1 MKKILCMMALTACA
15 SLVQAD
21 DIKVN
26 TLKYAGPYP
35 MQQPFMVD
43 DTDVNAKK
51 YSADNL
57 IETPLPLTDVFSSKH
72 ADIKGNDGISLP
84 KSDAEHAL
92 HLMGFTLQNNRYGK
106 VKLTVEGLTKYHL
119 YLDGTK
125 VGTDSMVLEPGTH
138 QVVIK
143 ALTAKNSAEKVKIN
157 LSTVNDGWVKLTDPN
172 GGRNILLTDILHGK
186 RFSGISLSAGG
197 RYLITNYSD
206 TKPGGKTDYH
216 AAITELASGKVVAQ
230 GSENWVWMPKSEKYY
245 YFRDRQHGRE
255 LVVADPQTGAEQVLA
270 NQLPEGRAV
279 MAPTEDYLVYMM
291 RQEGPKERKDVF
303 EVLEPDDRQP
313 GWRDRSYLA
322 KYDLKTHVL
331 QQLTYGYRNMY
342 LNDISQDGRTILF
355 SVSTNRLT
363 ERPTSLQTVYCLD
376 VNTLEAVKLVDGD
389 GFLAGATFSPDAKQV
404 LFQGSPEAFDGVG
417 KNVKADQVPSMYDYQ
432 LYVMNVKDKEVK
444 PLTKYF
450 NPNVSDMEWSTAD
463 GKIYFMAENKDSVS
477 LYRMEPASWVIH
489 QMQVPE
495 ELVKSFTLANESTT
509 MVYCGQGTK
518 NSDRI
523 YSVNLK
529 DDDCCLVEDL
539 SQELLDG
546 IKLGDC
552 KSWNFMNS
560 RGDTI
565 YGRYYLPA
573 DFDPNKQY
581 PMVVD
586 YYGGCSPTSR
596 TFESRYPQHVYASM
610 GYVVYVVNPS
620 GATGFGQEFAARH
633 VNTAGKG
640 VAEDIIEGVK
650 KFTAEHSFVN
660 AKKIGCIGASYGGFM
675 TQYLQT
681 QTDIFAAAISHAGIS
696 DHTSYW
702 GEGYWGYSYSEVSMA
717 NSYPWTRKDLYVDQ
731 SPLFNADKIHTPL
744 LFLHGNADTNVPVGE
759 SIQMFTALKL
769 LGRPTAF
776 VVVDGQNHHILDY
789 EKRIRWQNTIFAWF
803 QKWLQDDDSW
813 WKAMYPTKK
822 L

>member
-1 MKKILCMMALTACA
+1 MKKFLIVLALSA
-15 SLVQAD
+15 SASFVKAE

-26 TLKYAGPYP
+26 SLRYAGPYP
-35 MQQPFMVD
+35 MQQPFIVD

-57 IETPLPLTDVFSSKH
+57 MDTPLPLMDVFGSKH
-72 ADIKGNDGISLP
+72 ADIKGVDGISLP
-84 KSDAEHAL
+84 KSDADHAL
-92 HLMGFTLQNNRYGK
+92 HLMGFTMQNNRYGK
-106 VKLTVEGLTKYHL
+106 AKLTVEGLTKYQVFV
-119 YLDGTK
+119 DGVK
-125 VGTDSMVLEPGTH
+125 VGTDSLVLEPGTH

-143 ALTAKNSAEKVKIN
+143 ALTAKNHAEKAKII
-157 LSTVNDGWVKLTDPN
+157 LGTADAGLVKLTDSKA
-172 GGRNILLTDILHGK
+172 GRNILLTDILHGK
-186 RFSGISLSAGG
+186 RFSGVSLSADGKF
-197 RYLITNYSD
+197 LITDYSD
-206 TKPGGKTDYH
+206 TKPGGKTDYY
-216 AAITELASGKVVAQ
+216 ASITELATGRVMAQ
-230 GSENWVWMPKSEKYY
+230 GSENWQWMPQSVKYY
-245 YFRDRQHGRE
+245 YFRNRQHGRE
-255 LVVADPQTGAEQVLA
+255 LVTVDPLTGKEEVLA

-279 MAPTEDYLVYMM
+279 MAPTEDYLVFMM

-322 KYDLKTHVL
+322 KYDLKSHVL

-342 LNDISQDGRTILF
+342 LNDISQDGRYILF

-363 ERPTSLQTVYCLD
+363 ARPTSLQTVYRMD
-376 VNTLEAVKLVDGD
+376 VNTLVAEKLVEGD
-389 GFLAGATFSPDAKQV
+389 GFLAGGSFSPDAKQV

-417 KNVKADQVPSMYDYQ
+417 KNVKPDQVPSMYDYQ
-432 LYVMNVKDKEVK
+432 LYVMNVKDKVVK

-450 NPNVSDMEWSTAD
+450 NPNVTDMEWSAAD
-463 GKIYFMAENKDSVS
+463 GRIYFMAENKDSVS
-477 LYRMEPASWVIH
+477 LYRMEPNSWEIH

-495 ELVKSFTLANESTT
+495 ELVKGFTLANRTNT

-523 YSVNLK
+523 YAVDLK
-529 DDDCCLVEDL
+529 NDSHRLVDDL
-539 SQELLDG
+539 SHELLDG

-552 KSWNFMNS
+552 KSWNFVNS

-573 DFDPNKQY
+573 DFDANKQY

-650 KFTAEHSFVN
+650 KFTAEHSFIN

-702 GEGYWGYSYSEVSMA
+702 GEGYWGYNYSEVSMA

-776 VVVDGQNHHILDY
+776 VVVEGQNHHILDY
-789 EKRIRWQNTIFAWF
+789 DKRIRWQNTIFAWF

-813 WKAMYPTKK
+813 WEAMYPTKK

>member
-1 MKKILCMMALTACA
+1 MKKILLVLALTTGAL
-15 SLVQAD
+15 LVKAE

-35 MQQPFMVD
+35 MQPPFMVD
-43 DTDVNAKK
+43 ETDVNAKK
-51 YSADNL
+51 YSAETL
-57 IETPLPLTDVFSSKH
+57 IDTPLPLTDVFVSKH

-84 KSDAEHAL
+84 KSDADHAL

-106 VKLTVEGLTKYHL
+106 AKLTVEGLTKYHL
-119 YLDGTK
+119 YLDGAK
-125 VGTDSMVLEPGTH
+125 VGTDSLVLEPGTH

-143 ALTAKNSAEKVKIN
+143 ALTAKNNVEKVKIN
-157 LSTVNDGWVKLTDPN
+157 LGTTNSGWIKLTDPKA
-172 GGRNILLTDILHGK
+172 GRNILLTDILHGK
-186 RFSGISLSAGG
+186 RFSGVSLSADGK
-197 RYLITNYSD
+197 YLITNYSE
-206 TKPGGKTDYH
+206 TKPGGKSEYF
-216 AAITELASGKVVAQ
+216 AAITELASGRVLAK
-230 GSENWVWMPKSEKYY
+230 GSENWQWMPKSVKYY
-245 YFRDRQHGRE
+245 YFRERQHGRE
-255 LVVADPQTGAEQVLA
+255 LVVVDPHTGVEEVLA
-270 NQLPEGRAV
+270 TQLPEGRAI
-279 MAPTEDYLVYMM
+279 MAPTEEYLLFMM
-291 RQEGPKERKDVF
+291 RQEGPRERKDVF

-342 LNDISQDGRTILF
+342 LNDISQDGQTILF
-355 SVSTNRLT
+355 SVNTSRLT
-363 ERPTSLQTVYCLD
+363 ERPTSLQTVYCLN
-376 VNTLEAVKLVDGD
+376 VNTLEAEKLVEGD

-432 LYVMNVKDKEVK
+432 LYVMDINNNEVK

-450 NPNVSDMEWSTAD
+450 NPNVTDMEWSSAD

-477 LYRMEPASWVIH
+477 LYRMEPASWEIH
-489 QMQVPE
+489 QMKVPE
-495 ELVKSFTLANESTT
+495 ELVKSFTLANKAAT

-523 YSVNLK
+523 YSVDLK
-529 DDDCCLVEDL
+529 NDSHKLVEDL
-539 SQELLDG
+539 SYELLDG

-552 KSWNFMNS
+552 KSWNFVNS

-573 DFDPNKQY
+573 DFDPTKQY

-650 KFTAEHSFVN
+650 QFTAEHSFIN
-660 AKKIGCIGASYGGFM
+660 PKKIGCIGASYGGFM

-813 WKAMYPTKK
+813 WEAMYPTKK

>member
-1 MKKILCMMALTACA
+1 MKKILFLMTLTACA
-15 SLVQAD
+15 SFVQAE

-43 DTDVNAKK
+43 ETDVNAKK
-51 YSADNL
+51 YSAETL
-57 IETPLPLTDVFSSKH
+57 IDTPLPLTDVFVSEH

-84 KSDAEHAL
+84 KSDADHAL

-106 VKLTVEGLTKYHL
+106 AKLTVEGLTKYHF

-125 VGTDSMVLEPGTH
+125 VGTDSLVLEPGTH

-143 ALTAKNSAEKVKIN
+143 ALTAKNNAEKAKIN
-157 LSTVNDGWVKLTDPN
+157 LSTNDTGLLKLT
-172 GGRNILLTDILHGK
+172 GSKAGRNILLTDILHGK
-186 RFSGISLSAGG
+186 RFSGISLSVDGK
-197 RYLITNYSD
+197 YLITNYSD
-206 TKPGGKTDYH
+206 TKPGGKSDYS
-216 AAITELASGKVVAQ
+216 AAITELATGRVVAQ
-230 GSENWVWMPKSEKYY
+230 GSENWQWMPKSVKYY
-245 YFRDRQHGRE
+245 YFRERLHGRE
-255 LVVADPQTGAEQVLA
+255 LVVVDPQTGAEEVLA
-270 NQLPEGRAV
+270 DQLPDGRAI
-279 MAPTEDYLVYMM
+279 MAPSEDYLLYMM

-313 GWRDRSYLA
+313 GWRDRTYLA

-342 LNDISQDGRTILF
+342 LNDISQDGKYILF

-363 ERPTSLQTVYCLD
+363 ERPTSLQTVYRMD
-376 VNTLEAVKLVDGD
+376 VNTLEAEKLVDGD

-432 LYVMNVKDKEVK
+432 LYVMDIKNKELK

-450 NPNVSDMEWSTAD
+450 NPNVTDMEWSTAD
-463 GKIYFMAENKDSVS
+463 GNIYFMAENKDSVC
-477 LYRMEPASWVIH
+477 LYRMEPASWEIH
-489 QMQVPE
+489 QMRVPE
-495 ELVKSFTLANESTT
+495 ELVKSFSLANKATT

-523 YSVNLK
+523 YSVDLK
-529 DDDCCLVEDL
+529 NNSHKLVEDL
-539 SQELLDG
+539 SHELLDG

-552 KSWNFMNS
+552 KSWNFINS

-565 YGRYYLPA
+565 FGRYYLPA

-650 KFTAEHSFVN
+650 QFTAEHSFIN
-660 AKKIGCIGASYGGFM
+660 PKKIGCIGASYGGFM

-702 GEGYWGYSYSEVSMA
+702 GEGYWGYNYSEVSMA

-744 LFLHGNADTNVPVGE
+744 LFLHGNADTNVPMGE

-776 VVVDGQNHHILDY
+776 VVADGQNHHILDY

-813 WKAMYPTKK
+813 WEAMYPTKK